1 MSSLPKELF
10 SFFKK
15 LEKNNNREW
24 FNDNKPQF
32 KNIESQVKVFGE
44 NLKNALESSEKVD
57 EFKLFRVYR
66 DVRFSK
72 NKTPYKTHFGLSFH
86 REKPEFRGGYYVH
99 LKPNDNFIAVG
110 FWNPNKE
117 DLLRIRKELELDS
130 SEFRELMEVP
140 KFKNVWGLLEG
151 EELKTAPKGFSK
163 EDPNID
169 LIRKKMFLFKKKYTD
184 TEVLASNFIDKVA
197 QDFITV
203 RPFLD
208 YMSSVLTTDLNGVS
222 LLEKL

>member
-57 EFKLFRVYR
+57 EFKLFRIYR

-222 LLEKL
+222 LLEK

>member
-10 SFFKK
+10 SFLKK
-15 LEKNNNREW
+15 LENNNNREW

-66 DVRFSK
+66 DIRFSK

-86 REKPEFRGGYYVH
+86 RQKPEYRGGYYVH

-184 TEVLASNFIDKVA
+184 TEVLASNFIDQVA

-222 LLEKL
+222 LLEK

>member
-15 LEKNNNREW
+15 LENNNNREW

-66 DVRFSK
+66 DIRFSK

-169 LIRKKMFLFKKKYTD
+169 LIRKKMFLFKKKYND

-222 LLEKL
+222 LLEK

>member
-15 LEKNNNREW
+15 LEKNNNRVW

-222 LLEKL
+222 LLEK

>member
-1 MSSLPKELF
+1 
-10 SFFKK
+10 
-15 LEKNNNREW
+15 
-24 FNDNKPQF
+24 
-32 KNIESQVKVFGE
+32 
-44 NLKNALESSEKVD
+44 
-57 EFKLFRVYR
+57 
-66 DVRFSK
+66 
-72 NKTPYKTHFGLSFH
+72 
-86 REKPEFRGGYYVH
+86 
-99 LKPNDNFIAVG
+99 
-110 FWNPNKE
+110 
-117 DLLRIRKELELDS
+117 
-130 SEFRELMEVP
+130 
-140 KFKNVWGLLEG
+140 LEG

>member
-44 NLKNALESSEKVD
+44 NLKNELESSEKVD

-99 LKPNDNFIAVG
+99 LKPNDNFIAVS

-130 SEFRELMEVP
+130 FEFRELMEVP
-140 KFKNVWGLLEG
+140 KFKNGWGLLEG

-184 TEVLASNFIDKVA
+184 TEVLASNFIDQVA

-222 LLEKL
+222 LLEK

>member
-32 KNIESQVKVFGE
+32 KNIESQVKVFGK

-222 LLEKL
+222 LLEK

>member
-222 LLEKL
+222 LLEK